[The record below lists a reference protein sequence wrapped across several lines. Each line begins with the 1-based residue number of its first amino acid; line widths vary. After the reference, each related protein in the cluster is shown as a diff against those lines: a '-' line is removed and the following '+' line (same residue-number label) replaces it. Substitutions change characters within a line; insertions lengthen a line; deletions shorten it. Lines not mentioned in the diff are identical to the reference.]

1 MNMENK
7 NEKEMNTTVRIVG
20 EINVE
25 TLKYF
30 YEETDKI
37 IEAYKQYKAE
47 SSLINPIF
55 LQSFPPITIELSSY
69 GGCTSSGTAILHR
82 MDEMKE
88 MGIQVNTHCNF
99 AYSMAFIIY
108 VNGMKRTAGKL
119 ARFMN
124 HGTGLYNEGY
134 VEEQRKTINFSA
146 KTDEKFEQ
154 IIYDNT
160 NMPKERVEKARLCYD
175 WIDYEEAIELGIVN
189 YGYEGCEPDWDEL
202 DERFNQA
209 TALAVQTFAQLMDME
224 EGELAITLL
233 HTGLSEILGLNDEDE
248 DEEGDEEDY
257 EGDEEMEDKK
267 ECKCGGNCECDGN
280 CDCHKEDKE
289 EVVEEEDKVDD
300 KEDDKE
306 DESPKTLGE
315 MLSKYEDDKDT
326 E

>member
-37 IEAYKQYKAE
+37 IEAYEQYKTE

-55 LQSFPPITIELSSY
+55 LQPFPPITIEISSY
-69 GGCTSSGTAILHR
+69 GGCTSSGTAIIHR

-88 MGIQVNTHCNF
+88 MGIQVNTRCNF

-124 HGTGLYNEGY
+124 HGGSSYNMGY
-134 VEEQRKTINFSA
+134 IEEQRRTVEFSA
-146 KTDEKFEQ
+146 KTDEQFEQ

-160 NMPKERVEKARLCYD
+160 NMTKERVEKARLCYD

-224 EGELAITLL
+224 EDELAITLL

-248 DEEGDEEDY
+248 DE

-280 CDCHKEDKE
+280 CDCHKEDE
-289 EVVEEEDKVDD
+289 EEDTEDEEEDK
-300 KEDDKE
+300 
-306 DESPKTLGE
+306 DELSKTLGE
-315 MLSKYEDDKDT
+315 VLSKYDEDT

>member
-7 NEKEMNTTVRIVG
+7 NESKEMNTTVRIIG
-20 EINVE
+20 EINIE
-25 TLKYF
+25 TVKYF

-37 IEAYKQYKAE
+37 IEAYKQYKTE

-55 LQSFPPITIELSSY
+55 LQSFPPITIEISSY
-69 GGCTSSGTAILHR
+69 GGCTSSGTAIIHR

-124 HGTGLYNEGY
+124 HGGSSYNMGY
-134 VEEQRKTINFSA
+134 IEEQRRTVEFSA
-146 KTDEKFEQ
+146 KMDEQFEQ

-160 NMPKERVEKARLCYD
+160 NMSKERVEKARLCYD
-175 WIDYEEAIELGIVN
+175 WIDGKEAIELGIVN
-189 YGYEGCEPDWDEL
+189 CGYEGCEPDWDEL
-202 DERFNQA
+202 DEKFNQA

-224 EGELAITLL
+224 EGELAMTLL
-233 HTGLSEILGLNDEDE
+233 HAGLSEALGLDDDNEDED
-248 DEEGDEEDY
+248 DEEGDEEV
-257 EGDEEMEDKK
+257 EDKK

-280 CDCHKEDKE
+280 CGCHKEDEE
-289 EVVEEEDKVDD
+289 EVVEDD
-300 KEDDKE
+300 KDE
-306 DESPKTLGE
+306 DEDELSKTLGE
-315 MLSKYEDDKDT
+315 ILSKYEDDKDA

>member
-37 IEAYKQYKAE
+37 IEAYEQYKTE

-55 LQSFPPITIELSSY
+55 LQPFPPITIEISSY
-69 GGCTSSGTAILHR
+69 GGCTNCGTAIIHR

-124 HGTGLYNEGY
+124 HGSGSYNMGY
-134 VEEQRKTINFSA
+134 IEEQRRTVEFSSR
-146 KTDEKFEQ
+146 TDEQFEQ

-175 WIDYEEAIELGIVN
+175 WIDTQEAIELGIIN

-202 DERFNQA
+202 DEKFNQA

-224 EGELAITLL
+224 EDELAITLL
-233 HTGLSEILGLNDEDE
+233 HTGLSEILGLNDE
-248 DEEGDEEDY
+248 

-280 CDCHKEDKE
+280 CDCHKEDE
-289 EVVEEEDKVDD
+289 EEDTEDEEEDK
-300 KEDDKE
+300 
-306 DESPKTLGE
+306 DELSKTLGE
-315 MLSKYEDDKDT
+315 VLSKYDEDT

>member
-1 MNMENK
+1 
-7 NEKEMNTTVRIVG
+7 
-20 EINVE
+20 
-25 TLKYF
+25 
-30 YEETDKI
+30 
-37 IEAYKQYKAE
+37 
-47 SSLINPIF
+47 
-55 LQSFPPITIELSSY
+55 
-69 GGCTSSGTAILHR
+69 

-124 HGTGLYNEGY
+124 HGSGSYNMGY
-134 VEEQRKTINFSA
+134 IEEQRRTVEFSSR
-146 KTDEKFEQ
+146 TDEQFEQ

-175 WIDYEEAIELGIVN
+175 WIDTQEAIELGIIN

-202 DERFNQA
+202 DEKFNQA

-248 DEEGDEEDY
+248 DEEGDEE
-257 EGDEEMEDKK
+257 MEDKK

-300 KEDDKE
+300 KED
-306 DESPKTLGE
+306 ESPKTLGE
-315 MLSKYEDDKDT
+315 ILSKYEDDEDN

>member
-37 IEAYKQYKAE
+37 IEAYEQYKTE

-55 LQSFPPITIELSSY
+55 LQPFPPITIEISSY
-69 GGCTSSGTAILHR
+69 GGCTNCGTAIIHR

-124 HGTGLYNEGY
+124 HGSGSYNMGY
-134 VEEQRKTINFSA
+134 IEEQRRTVEFSSR
-146 KTDEKFEQ
+146 TDEQFEQ

-175 WIDYEEAIELGIVN
+175 WIDTQEAIELGIIN

-202 DERFNQA
+202 DEKFNQA

-224 EGELAITLL
+224 EDELAITLL

-248 DEEGDEEDY
+248 DE

-280 CDCHKEDKE
+280 CDCHKEDE
-289 EVVEEEDKVDD
+289 EEDTEDEEEDK
-300 KEDDKE
+300 
-306 DESPKTLGE
+306 DELSKTLGE
-315 MLSKYEDDKDT
+315 ILSKYEDDKDA

>member
-1 MNMENK
+1 MENK
-7 NEKEMNTTVRIVG
+7 NENKEMNTTVRIVG

-55 LQSFPPITIELSSY
+55 LQSFPPITIEISSY
-69 GGCTSSGTAILHR
+69 GGCTSSGSAIIHR

-99 AYSMAFIIY
+99 AYSIAFIIY

-119 ARFMN
+119 AKFMN
-124 HGTGLYNEGY
+124 HGSGSYNMGY
-134 VEEQRKTINFSA
+134 IEEQRRTVEFSA
-146 KTDEKFEQ
+146 RTDEQFEQ

-160 NMPKERVEKARLCYD
+160 NMTKERVEKARLCYD
-175 WIDYEEAIELGIVN
+175 WIDYEESIELGIVN

-224 EGELAITLL
+224 EDELAITLL

-248 DEEGDEEDY
+248 DEEGDEE
-257 EGDEEMEDKK
+257 MEDKK

-280 CDCHKEDKE
+280 CKCHKEDDE
-289 EVVEEEDKVDD
+289 DTEDEEEDK
-300 KEDDKE
+300 EDEVE

-315 MLSKYEDDKDT
+315 ILSKYEDN

>member
-7 NEKEMNTTVRIVG
+7 NEKEMNTTVRIIG

-37 IEAYKQYKAE
+37 IEAYEQYKTE

-55 LQSFPPITIELSSY
+55 LQPFPPITIEISSY
-69 GGCTSSGTAILHR
+69 GGCTSSGSAIIHR

-99 AYSMAFIIY
+99 AYSIAFIIY

-119 ARFMN
+119 AKFMN
-124 HGTGLYNEGY
+124 HGSGSYNMGY
-134 VEEQRKTINFSA
+134 IEEQRRTVEFSA
-146 KTDEKFEQ
+146 KTDEQFEQ

-160 NMPKERVEKARLCYD
+160 NMTKERVEKARLCYD
-175 WIDYEEAIELGIVN
+175 WIDYEEAIELGIIN

-202 DERFNQA
+202 DEKFNQA

-233 HTGLSEILGLNDEDE
+233 HAGLSEILGLENDEEVDVDVDVDDE
-248 DEEGDEEDY
+248 VEEDY

-280 CDCHKEDKE
+280 CDCHKEDEE
-289 EVVEEEDKVDD
+289 EVVEDD
-300 KEDDKE
+300 KDE
-306 DESPKTLGE
+306 DELSKTLGE
-315 MLSKYEDDKDT
+315 ILSKYEDDKDT

>member
-7 NEKEMNTTVRIVG
+7 NESKEMNTTVRIIG
-20 EINVE
+20 EINIE
-25 TLKYF
+25 TVKYF

-124 HGTGLYNEGY
+124 HGSGSYNMGY
-134 VEEQRKTINFSA
+134 IEEQRKTVEFSA
-146 KTDEKFEQ
+146 RTDEQFEQ

-160 NMPKERVEKARLCYD
+160 NMSKERVERARLCYD
-175 WIDYEEAIELGIVN
+175 WIDYEEAIELGIIN

-202 DERFNQA
+202 DEKFNQA
-209 TALAVQTFAQLMDME
+209 TALAIQTFAQLMDME
-224 EGELAITLL
+224 EGELAMTLL
-233 HTGLSEILGLNDEDE
+233 HAGLSEALGLEEDE
-248 DEEGDEEDY
+248 

-280 CDCHKEDKE
+280 CDCHKED
-289 EVVEEEDKVDD
+289 EEDKEEIDEDEVENTEDKDIEIVDD
-300 KEDDKE
+300 EK
-306 DESPKTLGE
+306 
-315 MLSKYEDDKDT
+315 DKDD
-326 E
+326 EDNE

>member
-175 WIDYEEAIELGIVN
+175 WIDCEEAIELGIVN

>member
-37 IEAYKQYKAE
+37 IEAYEQYKTE

-55 LQSFPPITIELSSY
+55 LQPFPPITIEISSY
-69 GGCTSSGTAILHR
+69 GGCTNCGTAIIHR

-124 HGTGLYNEGY
+124 HGSGSYNMGY
-134 VEEQRKTINFSA
+134 IEEQRRTVEFSSR
-146 KTDEKFEQ
+146 TDEQFEQ

-175 WIDYEEAIELGIVN
+175 WIDTQEAIELGIIN

-202 DERFNQA
+202 DEKFNQA

-224 EGELAITLL
+224 EDELAITLL

-248 DEEGDEEDY
+248 DEEGDEE
-257 EGDEEMEDKK
+257 MEDKK

-280 CDCHKEDKE
+280 CKCHKEDKE
-289 EVVEEEDKVDD
+289 DDEDEEVDEVENKKDEV
-300 KEDDKE
+300 E
-306 DESPKTLGE
+306 DESSKTLGE
-315 MLSKYEDDKDT
+315 ILSKYEDDEDN

>member
-37 IEAYKQYKAE
+37 IEAYEQYKTE

-55 LQSFPPITIELSSY
+55 LQPFPPITIEISSY
-69 GGCTSSGTAILHR
+69 GGCTNCGTAIIHR

-124 HGTGLYNEGY
+124 HGSGSYNMGY
-134 VEEQRKTINFSA
+134 VEEQRKTVEFSA
-146 KTDEKFEQ
+146 RTDEQFEQ
-154 IIYDNT
+154 IIYANT

-189 YGYEGCEPDWDEL
+189 YGYEGCDPDWDEL
-202 DERFNQA
+202 DEKFNQA

-224 EGELAITLL
+224 EDELAITLL

-248 DEEGDEEDY
+248 DE

-280 CDCHKEDKE
+280 CDCHKEDEEDEE
-289 EVVEEEDKVDD
+289 EVVEDD
-300 KEDDKE
+300 K
-306 DESPKTLGE
+306 DEEELSKTLGE
-315 MLSKYEDDKDT
+315 ILSKYEDDKDT

>member
-1 MNMENK
+1 MNMENRK
-7 NEKEMNTTVRIVG
+7 EKEMNTTVRIVG

-30 YEETDKI
+30 YEETDRI
-37 IEAYKQYKAE
+37 IEAYEQYKTE

-55 LQSFPPITIELSSY
+55 LQPFPPITIEISSY
-69 GGCTSSGTAILHR
+69 GGCTNCGTAIIHR

-124 HGTGLYNEGY
+124 HGSGSYNMGY
-134 VEEQRKTINFSA
+134 IEEQRRTVEFSSR
-146 KTDEKFEQ
+146 TDEQFEQ

-175 WIDYEEAIELGIVN
+175 WIDTQEAIELGIIN

-202 DERFNQA
+202 DEKFNQA

-224 EGELAITLL
+224 EDELAITLL

-248 DEEGDEEDY
+248 

-280 CDCHKEDKE
+280 CDCHKEDEE
-289 EVVEEEDKVDD
+289 EVVEDD
-300 KEDDKE
+300 KTE
-306 DESPKTLGE
+306 DELSKTLGE
-315 MLSKYEDDKDT
+315 ILSKYEDDKDA

>member
-1 MNMENK
+1 MVDK
-7 NEKEMNTTVRIVG
+7 NENKEMNTTVRIIG

-175 WIDYEEAIELGIVN
+175 WIDCEEAIELGIVN

-202 DERFNQA
+202 DEKFNQA

-224 EGELAITLL
+224 EDELAITLL
-233 HTGLSEILGLNDEDE
+233 HTGLSEILGLNDD
-248 DEEGDEEDY
+248 DEEVDDEVEEDC

-280 CDCHKEDKE
+280 CDCHKEDE
-289 EVVEEEDKVDD
+289 EEDTEDEEEDK
-300 KEDDKE
+300 
-306 DESPKTLGE
+306 DELSKTLGE
-315 MLSKYEDDKDT
+315 ILSKYEDDKDT

>member
-1 MNMENK
+1 MENK
-7 NEKEMNTTVRIVG
+7 NENKEMNTTVRIVG

-55 LQSFPPITIELSSY
+55 LQSFPPITIEISSY

-124 HGTGLYNEGY
+124 HGSGSYNMGY
-134 VEEQRKTINFSA
+134 VEEQRKTVEFSA
-146 KTDEKFEQ
+146 RTDEQFEQ
-154 IIYDNT
+154 IIYANT

-189 YGYEGCEPDWDEL
+189 YGYEGCDPDWDEL
-202 DERFNQA
+202 DEKFNQA

-233 HTGLSEILGLNDEDE
+233 HTGLSEILGLND
-248 DEEGDEEDY
+248 DEEEVDDEVEEDY

-280 CDCHKEDKE
+280 CDCHKEDEE
-289 EVVEEEDKVDD
+289 EVVEDD
-300 KEDDKE
+300 K
-306 DESPKTLGE
+306 DEEELSKTLGE

>member
-1 MNMENK
+1 MNMENRK
-7 NEKEMNTTVRIVG
+7 EKEMNTTVRIVG

-37 IEAYKQYKAE
+37 IEAYEQYKTE

-55 LQSFPPITIELSSY
+55 LQPFPPITIEISSY
-69 GGCTSSGTAILHR
+69 GGCTNCGTAIIHR

-124 HGTGLYNEGY
+124 HGSGSYNMGY
-134 VEEQRKTINFSA
+134 VEEQRRTVEFSS
-146 KTDEKFEQ
+146 KTDEQFEQ

-175 WIDYEEAIELGIVN
+175 WIDTQEAIELGIIN

-202 DERFNQA
+202 DEKFNQA

-224 EGELAITLL
+224 EDELAITLL
-233 HTGLSEILGLNDEDE
+233 HAGLSEILGLENDEEEVDVDDE
-248 DEEGDEEDY
+248 VEEDY

-280 CDCHKEDKE
+280 CDCHKEDEE
-289 EVVEEEDKVDD
+289 EVVEDD
-300 KEDDKE
+300 ETE
-306 DESPKTLGE
+306 DELSKTLGE
-315 MLSKYEDDKDT
+315 ILSKYEDDKDT

>member
-37 IEAYKQYKAE
+37 IEAYEQYKTE

-55 LQSFPPITIELSSY
+55 LQPFPPITIEISSY
-69 GGCTSSGTAILHR
+69 GGCTNCGTAIIHR

-124 HGTGLYNEGY
+124 HGSGSYNMGY
-134 VEEQRKTINFSA
+134 IEEQRRTVEFSSR
-146 KTDEKFEQ
+146 TDEQFEQ

-175 WIDYEEAIELGIVN
+175 WIDTQEAIELGIIN

-202 DERFNQA
+202 DEKFNQA

-224 EGELAITLL
+224 EDELAITLL

-248 DEEGDEEDY
+248 DE

-280 CDCHKEDKE
+280 CDCHKEDE
-289 EVVEEEDKVDD
+289 EEDTEDEEEDK
-300 KEDDKE
+300 
-306 DESPKTLGE
+306 DELSKTLGE
-315 MLSKYEDDKDT
+315 VLSKYDEDT

>member
-37 IEAYKQYKAE
+37 IEAYEQYKTE

-55 LQSFPPITIELSSY
+55 LQPFPPITIEISSY
-69 GGCTSSGTAILHR
+69 GGCTNCGTAIIHR

-124 HGTGLYNEGY
+124 HGSGSYNMGY
-134 VEEQRKTINFSA
+134 IEEQRRTVEFSSR
-146 KTDEKFEQ
+146 TDEQFEQ

-175 WIDYEEAIELGIVN
+175 WIDTQEAIELGIIN

-202 DERFNQA
+202 DEKFNQA

-224 EGELAITLL
+224 EDELAITLL

-248 DEEGDEEDY
+248 DE

-280 CDCHKEDKE
+280 CDCHKEDE
-289 EVVEEEDKVDD
+289 EEDTEDEEEDK
-300 KEDDKE
+300 
-306 DESPKTLGE
+306 DELSKTLGE
-315 MLSKYEDDKDT
+315 VLSKYDEDI

>member
-37 IEAYKQYKAE
+37 IEAYEQYKTE

-55 LQSFPPITIELSSY
+55 LQPFPPITIEISSY
-69 GGCTSSGTAILHR
+69 GGCTNCGTAIIHR

-124 HGTGLYNEGY
+124 HGSGSYNMGY
-134 VEEQRKTINFSA
+134 IEEQRRTVEFSSR
-146 KTDEKFEQ
+146 TDEQFEQ

-175 WIDYEEAIELGIVN
+175 WIDTQEAIELGIIN

-202 DERFNQA
+202 DEKFNQA

-248 DEEGDEEDY
+248 DEEGDEE
-257 EGDEEMEDKK
+257 MEDKK

-300 KEDDKE
+300 KED
-306 DESPKTLGE
+306 ESPKTLGE
-315 MLSKYEDDKDT
+315 ILSKYEDDEDN

>member
-1 MNMENK
+1 MENK
-7 NEKEMNTTVRIVG
+7 NENKEMNTTVRIVG

-55 LQSFPPITIELSSY
+55 LQSFPPITIEISSY

-124 HGTGLYNEGY
+124 HGSGSYNMGY
-134 VEEQRKTINFSA
+134 VEEQRKTVEFSA
-146 KTDEKFEQ
+146 RTDEQFEQ
-154 IIYDNT
+154 IIYANT

-189 YGYEGCEPDWDEL
+189 YGYEGCDPDWDEL
-202 DERFNQA
+202 DEKFNQA

-248 DEEGDEEDY
+248 DEDEDEEGDEEV
-257 EGDEEMEDKK
+257 EDKK

-280 CDCHKEDKE
+280 CECHKEDKE
-289 EVVEEEDKVDD
+289 D
-300 KEDDKE
+300 KED
-306 DESPKTLGE
+306 KTLGE
-315 MLSKYEDDKDT
+315 ILSKYDEDEDT

>member
-1 MNMENK
+1 MDMENK
-7 NEKEMNTTVRIVG
+7 NEKEMNTTVRIIG

-37 IEAYKQYKAE
+37 IEAYEQYKTE

-55 LQSFPPITIELSSY
+55 LQPFPPITIEISSY
-69 GGCTSSGTAILHR
+69 GGCTSSGTAIIHR

-88 MGIQVNTHCNF
+88 MGIQVNTRCNF

-124 HGTGLYNEGY
+124 HGGSSYNMGY
-134 VEEQRKTINFSA
+134 IEEQRRTVEFSA
-146 KTDEKFEQ
+146 KTDEQFEQ

-160 NMPKERVEKARLCYD
+160 NMSKERVEKARLCYD
-175 WIDYEEAIELGIVN
+175 WIDYEEAIELGIIN

-233 HTGLSEILGLNDEDE
+233 HTEIGRA
-248 DEEGDEEDY
+248 
-257 EGDEEMEDKK
+257 
-267 ECKCGGNCECDGN
+267 
-280 CDCHKEDKE
+280 H
-289 EVVEEEDKVDD
+289 V
-300 KEDDKE
+300 
-306 DESPKTLGE
+306 
-315 MLSKYEDDKDT
+315 
-326 E
+326 

>member
-1 MNMENK
+1 MNMENRK
-7 NEKEMNTTVRIVG
+7 EKEMNTTVRIVG

-37 IEAYKQYKAE
+37 IEAYEQYKTE

-55 LQSFPPITIELSSY
+55 LQPFPPITIEISSY
-69 GGCTSSGTAILHR
+69 GGCTNCGTAIIHR

-124 HGTGLYNEGY
+124 HGSGSYNMGY
-134 VEEQRKTINFSA
+134 VEEQRRTVEFSS
-146 KTDEKFEQ
+146 KTDEQFEQ

-175 WIDYEEAIELGIVN
+175 WIDTQEAIELGIIN

-202 DERFNQA
+202 DEKFNQA

-224 EGELAITLL
+224 EDELAITLL
-233 HTGLSEILGLNDEDE
+233 HAGLSEILGLENDEEEVDVDDE
-248 DEEGDEEDY
+248 VEE
-257 EGDEEMEDKK
+257 DEEMEDKK

-280 CDCHKEDKE
+280 CDCHKEDEE
-289 EVVEEEDKVDD
+289 EVVEDD
-300 KEDDKE
+300 KDE
-306 DESPKTLGE
+306 DELSKTLGE
-315 MLSKYEDDKDT
+315 ILSKYEDDKDT

>member
-37 IEAYKQYKAE
+37 IEAYEQYKTE

-55 LQSFPPITIELSSY
+55 LQPFPPITIEISSY
-69 GGCTSSGTAILHR
+69 GGCTNCGTAIIHR

-124 HGTGLYNEGY
+124 HGSGSYNMGY
-134 VEEQRKTINFSA
+134 IEEQRRTVEFSSR
-146 KTDEKFEQ
+146 TDEQFEQ

-175 WIDYEEAIELGIVN
+175 WIDTQEAIELGIIN

-202 DERFNQA
+202 DEKFNQA

-224 EGELAITLL
+224 EDELAITLL
-233 HTGLSEILGLNDEDE
+233 HTGLSEILGLNDNEEEDE
-248 DEEGDEEDY
+248 

-280 CDCHKEDKE
+280 CDCHKEDE
-289 EVVEEEDKVDD
+289 EDTEDEEEDK
-300 KEDDKE
+300 
-306 DESPKTLGE
+306 DELSKTLGE
-315 MLSKYEDDKDT
+315 VLSKYDEDT

>member
-1 MNMENK
+1 MENK
-7 NEKEMNTTVRIVG
+7 NENKEMDTTVRIVG

-69 GGCTSSGTAILHR
+69 GGCTSAGTAILHR

-124 HGTGLYNEGY
+124 HGSGLYNVGY
-134 VEEQRKTINFSA
+134 VEEQRKTVEFSA
-146 KTDEKFEQ
+146 RTDEQFEQ

-175 WIDYEEAIELGIVN
+175 WINYEEAIELGIVN
-189 YGYEGCEPDWDEL
+189 YGYEGCDPDWDEL
-202 DERFNQA
+202 DEKFNQA

-248 DEEGDEEDY
+248 DEEGDEEV
-257 EGDEEMEDKK
+257 EDKK
-267 ECKCGGNCECDGN
+267 ECKCGGNCEC
-280 CDCHKEDKE
+280 HKEDKE
-289 EVVEEEDKVDD
+289 D
-300 KEDDKE
+300 KEDDKVEEEVE
-306 DESPKTLGE
+306 DKEDKTLGE
-315 MLSKYEDDKDT
+315 ILSKYDEDEDT

>member
-1 MNMENK
+1 MENK
-7 NEKEMNTTVRIVG
+7 NENKEMNTTVRIVG

-55 LQSFPPITIELSSY
+55 LQSFPPITIEISSY

-124 HGTGLYNEGY
+124 HGSGSYNMGY
-134 VEEQRKTINFSA
+134 VEEQRKTVEFSA
-146 KTDEKFEQ
+146 RTDEQFEQ
-154 IIYDNT
+154 IIYANT

-175 WIDYEEAIELGIVN
+175 WIDYKEAIELGIIN
-189 YGYEGCEPDWDEL
+189 YGYEGCDPDWDEL
-202 DERFNQA
+202 DEKFNQA
-209 TALAVQTFAQLMDME
+209 TALAIQTFAQLMDME

-233 HTGLSEILGLNDEDE
+233 HTGLSEILGLDNDEEEVEE
-248 DEEGDEEDY
+248 DE

-280 CDCHKEDKE
+280 CDCHKEDEE
-289 EVVEEEDKVDD
+289 EVVEDD
-300 KEDDKE
+300 K
-306 DESPKTLGE
+306 DEVELSKTLGE
-315 MLSKYEDDKDT
+315 ILSKYEDDKDT

>member
-37 IEAYKQYKAE
+37 IEAYEQYKTE

-55 LQSFPPITIELSSY
+55 LQPFPPITIEISSY
-69 GGCTSSGTAILHR
+69 GGCTNCGTAIIHR

-124 HGTGLYNEGY
+124 HGSGSYNMGY
-134 VEEQRKTINFSA
+134 IEEQRRTVEFSSR
-146 KTDEKFEQ
+146 TDEQFEQ

-175 WIDYEEAIELGIVN
+175 WIDTQEAIELGIIN

-202 DERFNQA
+202 DEKFNQA

-224 EGELAITLL
+224 EDELAITLL

-248 DEEGDEEDY
+248 DE

-280 CDCHKEDKE
+280 CDCHKEDEEDEE
-289 EVVEEEDKVDD
+289 EVVEDD
-300 KEDDKE
+300 K
-306 DESPKTLGE
+306 DEEELSKTLGE
-315 MLSKYEDDKDT
+315 ILSKYEDDKDT